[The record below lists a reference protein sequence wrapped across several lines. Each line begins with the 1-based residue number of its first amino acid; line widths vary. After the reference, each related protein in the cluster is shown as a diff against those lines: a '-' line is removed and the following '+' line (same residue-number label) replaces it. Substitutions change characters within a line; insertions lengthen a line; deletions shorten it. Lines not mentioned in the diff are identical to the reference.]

1 MCTIRISYGSFNCCW
16 TSQLENGKTFS
27 TPMGYDVALLSLN
40 KRGYQMKSQK
50 IEEWK
55 NQYGEM
61 ESLMVEIWEPTNEK
75 SK

>member
-1 MCTIRISYGSFNCCW
+1 
-16 TSQLENGKTFS
+16 
-27 TPMGYDVALLSLN
+27 MGYDVALLSLN